1 MRLKNIK
8 KPVRFLFF
16 LHYKFPWIIRNKQLC
31 IFLFRQGQGDILE
44 RQITYNFVLKAL
56 KNVIDGSKM
65 IITFFVGYLV
75 KTVGSTWIFTTFLYI
90 NEHIFPLSPLRM
102 FLYFW
107 VGLDVDYGYFSL
119 SLNKI
124 LLKKYKKEINNG
136 F

>member
-8 KPVRFLFF
+8 KRKNVLFF
-16 LHYKFPWIIRNKQLC
+16 LHYKFPWIILNKQLC

-65 IITFFVGYLV
+65 IITLFVGYLV

-124 LLKKYKKEINNG
+124 LLKKYKKEINNE